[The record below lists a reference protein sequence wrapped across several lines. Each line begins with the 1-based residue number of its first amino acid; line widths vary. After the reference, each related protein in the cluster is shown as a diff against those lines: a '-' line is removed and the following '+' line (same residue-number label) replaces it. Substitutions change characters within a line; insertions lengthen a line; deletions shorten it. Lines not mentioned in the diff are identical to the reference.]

1 MLEMKNET
9 RAKLRTET
17 LSLALVSLCCF
28 LSHQVVQRSGK
39 ELIIEKQLKKMEEIW
54 AGLNLT
60 FTKHKTLDCHV
71 LDISDSI
78 KEALDTDN
86 LQLQS
91 LANSK

>member
-1 MLEMKNET
+1 M
-9 RAKLRTET
+9 RA
-17 LSLALVSLCCF
+17 LSLIFSFSLVPCF
-28 LSHQVVQRSGK
+28 SILPHQVVQRSGK
-39 ELIIEKQLKKMEEIW
+39 ELIIEKQLKKMEETW

-60 FTKHKTLDCHV
+60 FTKHQTLDCYV
-71 LDISDSI
+71 LEISDAI